1 MSSEVHIVFNFACLS
16 SLSKNLKIKIYGTI
30 ILSVVSNGC
39 ETWSL
44 TLREERKLRVFK
56 NMVLRRI
63 FGSRRDEVTGEWR
76 RLHNE
81 ELNDLYSSSN
91 IVRVIK
97 SRMRWA
103 GHVARMGEDRGV
115 YRVLVGKLEGKR
127 PLGRPRRSWVDNIS
141 MDLQEVGCGY
151 VDWIGLAQDR
161 DRWRTLV
168 SAVMNLRVP

>member
-1 MSSEVHIVFNFACLS
+1 M
-16 SLSKNLKIKIYGTI
+16 
-30 ILSVVSNGC
+30 
-39 ETWSL
+39 
-44 TLREERKLRVFK
+44 REERALRVYE
-56 NMVLRRI
+56 NNVLRRT
-63 FGSRRDEVTGEWR
+63 FGPRRDEVTGEWR

-81 ELNDLYSSSN
+81 ELNDLYCSPN

-97 SRMRWA
+97 SRRMGWA
-103 GHVARMGEDRGV
+103 EHVARMGEKRGV
-115 YRVLVGKLEGKR
+115 YRVLVGKPEGKR
-127 PLGRPRRSWVDNIS
+127 PLGIPRRRWVDNIR